1 MKARLVVALI
11 IAALAVSG
19 SAFAQC
25 RGDWSGNVAVNYTNP
40 TGATGDALGGG
51 ASFTAG
57 VTYQPIKWPVG
68 VLLELSHTN
77 FSAPNVP
84 VETETPG
91 QSAYLYGKAQL
102 WSLTANAIWS
112 REVDDKLGY
121 YTVGGVGAYRR
132 KLALSTHGGFDS
144 ISWCNPWS
152 GECSIGLVPV
162 SSVVGTQT
170 ETKFGYNLGVGVT
183 YWIGCTTQLY
193 LEARYHWAN
202 TSKSMQFIPVSFG
215 IRF

>member
-1 MKARLVVALI
+1 MNARFVVAPM

-25 RGDWSGNVAVNYTNP
+25 RGDYLGNVAINYANP
-40 TGATGDALGGG
+40 NGNDLGGG

-57 VTYQPIKWPVG
+57 VTYQRIKWPVG
-68 VLLELSHTN
+68 ILLELSHNN
-77 FSAPNVP
+77 FSVPSVP

-121 YTVGGVGAYRR
+121 YAVGGIGTYKRT
-132 KLALSTHGGFDS
+132 LELSAPGGFNS
-144 ISWCNPWS
+144 ISWCNPWT
-152 GECSIGLVPV
+152 GECTNGLVPV

-170 ETKFGYNLGVGVT
+170 ETAFGYNLGVGVT
-183 YWIGCTTQLY
+183 YWIGCRTQLY
-193 LEARYHWAN
+193 LEARYHWVN
-202 TSKSMQFIPVSFG
+202 TSKSMRFMPIAFG